1 MVWGVK
7 PPTPPHPTPPLTPSQ
22 PQDPIQGL
30 GAAENPLWGLRGKYS
45 LPSCQEWLFRRANS
59 CWIPAKGRL
68 QTRCDRITQVSKPLK
83 VPRHPITS
91 LYRSFLI
98 IKRPYSVDY
107 NSSKLERK
115 SPVLRSLSSYSYLTQ
130 YLTILISARLA
141 KQHKKQPPPP
151 PLPAWRPFPRPPPA
165 CFYSPSEN
173 ADGSTNARF

>member
-1 MVWGVK
+1 M
-7 PPTPPHPTPPLTPSQ
+7 
-22 PQDPIQGL
+22 
-30 GAAENPLWGLRGKYS
+30 RGKYS
-45 LPSCQEWLFRRANS
+45 LPSCQERLFRRANS

-68 QTRCDRITQVSKPLK
+68 QTRCDRITQVSKHLK

-91 LYRSFLI
+91 LYQSFLI
-98 IKRPYSVDY
+98 IKRPYSVDQ
-107 NSSKLERK
+107 LVQIREK
-115 SPVLRSLSSYSYLTQ
+115 SPVLLSLSPYSYLTQ

-173 ADGSTNARF
+173 ADGSTKHQF